1 MERENGPDKVVN
13 GVIQGA
19 PATPEQAAHA
29 APRGSGTPAQ
39 EPPASPQ
46 ESPSREGGTP
56 PPQVPAPPEEAPRE
70 EARPARPA
78 APPEDER
85 EDNDSGG
92 GELDIAPPARRRRAR
107 REPVEGE
114 PVPPPDEEESRSLTG
129 EEKLLL
135 LDVWEKSGLAAADF
149 STLVKVSAHTLYAW
163 RKRVDEAGPEGLFP
177 RVRGP
182 EPGSRVDAATRR
194 AIVLLRQAHPEY
206 GCQRISDILYRG
218 PGMGVSP
225 TTVARVLEEE
235 GLMEERAHAEPHP
248 DKPRSFERAKPMQ
261 LWQSDLFTFVLKRQ
275 AQRVHLV
282 AFLDDHSRFVTGF
295 GLASRASGE
304 FVIEVVRSA
313 IGAYGPPEEMLT
325 DQGPQYHTW
334 RGKSLFAK
342 EMEKRGIKHVMARA
356 RHPQTLGKVE
366 RFWGSLWRECLE
378 SAVFIDMEDARR
390 RIAFYMDHYNFQRP
404 HQSLDGLVPAD
415 RFFSAGS
422 EVRKTLE
429 ARVAANALDLAKNG
443 APRKTF
449 YLTGRVGDVGL
460 SLHAEGEKVVM
471 TTGDGKREE
480 VDLRKTGPR
489 DEGGAAIPE
498 PVSAPG
504 VAWGP
509 EPPAL
514 PAEPGASRL
523 DEGLERLRD
532 AGLADDDESEVKG

>member
-1 MERENGPDKVVN
+1 MERENGPDNVVN
-13 GVIQGA
+13 GVAQGA
-19 PATPEQAAHA
+19 PATSEQAVQG
-29 APRGSGTPAQ
+29 APREVETPAQ
-39 EPPASPQ
+39 EPLTTPQ
-46 ESPSREGGTP
+46 ESPALEGGTQ
-56 PPQVPAPPEEAPRE
+56 PPQVPNPPEKSPCE
-70 EARPARPA
+70 EARTEPPA
-78 APPEDER
+78 ASPED
-85 EDNDSGG
+85 DVDFT
-92 GELDIAPPARRRRAR
+92 GETPDRAQVVRRRKSPIRQPA
-107 REPVEGE
+107 
-114 PVPPPDEEESRSLTG
+114 EEESRSFTG
-129 EEKLLL
+129 EAKLLI
-135 LDVWEKSGLAAADF
+135 LDVWEKSGLTALDF
-149 STLVKVSAHTLYAW
+149 STLVDISAHTLYCW
-163 RKRVDEAGPEGLFP
+163 RKKMEDEGPEGLFP

-182 EPGSRVDAATRR
+182 EPGSKVDAATRR
-194 AIVLLRQAHPEY
+194 AIVMLRKAHPEY

-218 PGMGVSP
+218 PGLGVSP

-235 GLMEERAHAEPHP
+235 GLMEEKTQAEPHP
-248 DKPRSFERAKPMQ
+248 DKQRSFERAKPMQ

-275 AQRVHLV
+275 AMRVHLV

-334 RGKSLFAK
+334 RGKSLFSK
-342 EMEKRGIKHVMARA
+342 EMGKRGIRHIMARP

-390 RIAFYMDHYNFQRP
+390 RIAFYLDHYNFLRP

-480 VDLRKTGPR
+480 VDLRPTGRR
-489 DEGGAAIPE
+489 DEGDAAIPE

-532 AGLADDDESEVKG
+532 AGLAADGDEGEVL